1 MRDNLDQRFYQNQR
15 AARDAEQ
22 ERQMRQQPYGQQPRQ
37 AQPGQDPN
45 WSWREDR
52 SGLRRE
58 RLQGQGMAMQNTGYI
73 PQQIPG
79 QNTGFIPQQIP
90 GQNTGFIP
98 QQAMQGMQSY
108 GRQPGQSAQQRRQQ
122 VDIPIP
128 HSKKVDI
135 PIAYTTPGQ
144 QNPGSRVQQNY
155 ANRGQN
161 PAARRAQS
169 AGTGA
174 SFANR
179 PQSSS
184 AGASFANRP
193 QSDRAD
199 RIAQAAQAQRR
210 AERAQSSRADHAQTR
225 PASAQAAAGAR
236 SGQSDFNRRTR
247 EARMRRNEQ
256 LRRRRNFFRALPLII
271 VLLIAAGF
279 GIYKLV
285 QVAQEHAEIRAEQQ
299 RADEE
304 ARRHEQELLAQQ
316 EAEAAAAK
324 AAEEEKA
331 AALAALSERS
341 PEVASFAEGYTVVDQ
356 NPAYIGLDQDGQSTY
371 GVLID
376 VDAGKV
382 IAAKNH
388 HERIYP
394 ASMTKIMTVLVAI
407 EKIQRAAIE
416 QDVPVE
422 DILNRKVVITQNHTN
437 YAFSHGGSI
446 VGFSIG
452 ETPTV
457 EDLLY
462 GTILPSGADAAAAL
476 AEFIVYDLGA
486 VADDE
491 TASVSTGE
499 ASAGEGQETAGT
511 EGTQEGAAE
520 AASAAEDGTAAT
532 AETTETAAES
542 QILTATD
549 AQAAAGQNAAGTQA
563 GETAQTAPAGTET
576 EEGEAEQAPQAE
588 VDETAVAAA
597 AESVPAELN
606 ARLVED
612 TQEQFAVL
620 MNEKV
625 ADLGLSSTTHFTNSV
640 GMHDEQNYTTMVS
653 MAMILKAAVEND
665 LCRKVLSEHIYTTSK
680 TPQHPNGIEIS
691 NWFLRRIEDKDSH
704 GEVVAAKTGFVN
716 ESGCCSA
723 SYQVSNSGG
732 HYICVTGNAWSSWR
746 CIYDHVEVYEH
757 FTN

>member
-1 MRDNLDQRFYQNQR
+1 MRDNLDQKFYQNQR

-22 ERQMRQQPYGQQPRQ
+22 ERQQMQRRQGQS
-37 AQPGQDPN
+37 GQDSN

-58 RLQGQGMAMQNTGYI
+58 RQGMP
-73 PQQIPG
+73 PQSQPQYQPQLQYQPQSQPQYRGQMPYPG
-79 QNTGFIPQQIP
+79 QP
-90 GQNTGFIP
+90 
-98 QQAMQGMQSY
+98 GMQQS
-108 GRQPGQSAQQRRQQ
+108 GAQQPGAQQPRQQ
-122 VDIPIP
+122 SPRPVDIPIP

-144 QNPGSRVQQNY
+144 QAAGSRTEQNY
-155 ANRGQN
+155 ANRPQQQGSYANRSRQ
-161 PAARRAQS
+161 QTS
-169 AGTGA
+169 Y
-174 SFANR
+174 ANR
-179 PQSSS
+179 PQERPAPVHEMPAQNRTASQAVRS
-184 AGASFANRP
+184 AGRAS
-193 QSDRAD
+193 QS
-199 RIAQAAQAQRR
+199 
-210 AERAQSSRADHAQTR
+210 
-225 PASAQAAAGAR
+225 G
-236 SGQSDFNRRTR
+236 SDYNRRTR

-256 LRRRRNFFRALPLII
+256 LRRRRNFFRALPLIL
-271 VLLIAAGF
+271 VLAVFAGF

-285 QVAQEHAEIRAEQQ
+285 KIGQEHAAIREEQM

-304 ARRHEQELLAQQ
+304 ARRHEQEELARQ
-316 EAEAAAAK
+316 EAEEAARLAE
-324 AAEEEKA
+324 EEEKA
-331 AALAALSERS
+331 AALAALKERS
-341 PEVASFAEGYTVVDQ
+341 PEVASFAEGYTVTDQ
-356 NPAYIGLDQDGQSTY
+356 SPAYIGLDQDGQSTY

-416 QDVPVE
+416 QGVPVE
-422 DILNRKVVITQNHTN
+422 EILNRKVIITQNHTN

-476 AEFIVYDLGA
+476 SEFIVYDLEPAGDSGTGEVSGAADGTASESTGA
-486 VADDE
+486 VTAD
-491 TASVSTGE
+491 TAAGAE
-499 ASAGEGQETAGT
+499 GAAAGEDSAAGDGQAQTS
-511 EGTQEGAAE
+511 AAE
-520 AASAAEDGTAAT
+520 AAA
-532 AETTETAAES
+532 
-542 QILTATD
+542 
-549 AQAAAGQNAAGTQA
+549 A
-563 GETAQTAPAGTET
+563 GETAVTAQAPAQTAAGPE
-576 EEGEAEQAPQAE
+576 EEGKAAEQAPEAV
-588 VDETAVAAA
+588 VDEEAVAAA
-597 AESVPAELN
+597 ADSVPDELN
-606 ARLVED
+606 ARLVGD
-612 TQEQFAVL
+612 TQEKFAVL

-625 ADLGLSSTTHFTNSV
+625 AELGLSSTTHFTNSV

-665 LCRKVLSEHIYTTSK
+665 LCRKVLSEHIYVTSK

-746 CIYDHVEVYEH
+746 CIYDHVEVYAN

>member
-1 MRDNLDQRFYQNQR
+1 MRDNLDQRYYQNRR
-15 AARDAEQ
+15 AAQGAEQ
-22 ERQMRQQPYGQQPRQ
+22 ERQQMQQARQD
-37 AQPGQDPN
+37 AN

-58 RLQGQGMAMQNTGYI
+58 RQGAQPQSQYQPQLQYQ
-73 PQQIPG
+73 PQSQPQYRSQMPYPG
-79 QNTGFIPQQIP
+79 QP
-90 GQNTGFIP
+90 
-98 QQAMQGMQSY
+98 GMQ
-108 GRQPGQSAQQRRQQ
+108 QPGMQQSGTQQPRQQ
-122 VDIPIP
+122 SPRPVDIPIP

-144 QNPGSRVQQNY
+144 QAAGSRTGQNY
-155 ANRGQN
+155 ANRPQGQG
-161 PAARRAQS
+161 S
-169 AGTGA
+169 Y
-174 SFANR
+174 ANR
-179 PQSSS
+179 PQGQGSY
-184 AGASFANRP
+184 ANRP
-193 QSDRAD
+193 QQGSYANRS
-199 RIAQAAQAQRR
+199 QQ
-210 AERAQSSRADHAQTR
+210 QTSYANRPQGR
-225 PASAQAAAGAR
+225 PAPVHEMPSQNRTSSQSGRSAGRASQ
-236 SGQSDFNRRTR
+236 SGSDYNRRTR

-256 LRRRRNFFRALPLII
+256 LRRRRNFFRALPLIL
-271 VLLIAAGF
+271 VLAVFAGF

-285 QVAQEHAEIRAEQQ
+285 KIGQEHAAIREEQM

-304 ARRHEQELLAQQ
+304 ARRHEQEELARQ
-316 EAEAAAAK
+316 EAEEAARLAE
-324 AAEEEKA
+324 EEEKA
-331 AALAALSERS
+331 AALAALKERS
-341 PEVASFAEGYTVVDQ
+341 PEVASFAEGYTVTDQ
-356 NPAYIGLDQDGQSTY
+356 SPAYIGLDQDGQSTY

-416 QDVPVE
+416 QGVPVE
-422 DILNRKVVITQNHTN
+422 EILNRKVIITQNHTN

-476 AEFIVYDLGA
+476 SEFIVYDLGA
-486 VADDE
+486 TGDSGTGEVSGAADE
-491 TASVSTGE
+491 TASESTGAAAADTAGGAE
-499 ASAGEGQETAGT
+499 GAAAGEGVTAGDDL
-511 EGTQEGAAE
+511 TQTAE
-520 AASAAEDGTAAT
+520 QASAAQTAA
-532 AETTETAAES
+532 
-542 QILTATD
+542 
-549 AQAAAGQNAAGTQA
+549 A
-563 GETAQTAPAGTET
+563 GETAVTAQAPSGTE
-576 EEGEAEQAPQAE
+576 EEGEAEQAPEAV
-588 VDETAVAAA
+588 VDEEAVAAA
-597 AESVPAELN
+597 ADSVPDELN
-606 ARLVED
+606 ARLVGD
-612 TQEQFAVL
+612 TQEKFAVL

-625 ADLGLSSTTHFTNSV
+625 AELGLSSTTHFTNSV

-665 LCRKVLSEHIYTTSK
+665 LCRKVLSEHIYVTSK

-746 CIYDHVEVYEH
+746 CIYDHVEVYAN

>member
-1 MRDNLDQRFYQNQR
+1 
-15 AARDAEQ
+15 
-22 ERQMRQQPYGQQPRQ
+22 
-37 AQPGQDPN
+37 
-45 WSWREDR
+45 
-52 SGLRRE
+52 
-58 RLQGQGMAMQNTGYI
+58 
-73 PQQIPG
+73 
-79 QNTGFIPQQIP
+79 
-90 GQNTGFIP
+90 
-98 QQAMQGMQSY
+98 
-108 GRQPGQSAQQRRQQ
+108 
-122 VDIPIP
+122 
-128 HSKKVDI
+128 
-135 PIAYTTPGQ
+135 
-144 QNPGSRVQQNY
+144 
-155 ANRGQN
+155 
-161 PAARRAQS
+161 
-169 AGTGA
+169 TGA

-179 PQSSS
+179 PQPASSS
-184 AGASFANRP
+184 ASFANRP
-193 QSDRAD
+193 QPDRAD

-210 AERAQSSRADHAQTR
+210 AERAQSSRADHAQTH
-225 PASAQAAAGAR
+225 SAQAAAGAR

-486 VADDE
+486 VAGDE
-491 TASVSTGE
+491 TASASTGE
-499 ASAGEGQETAGT
+499 VSAEEGQETAGT

-532 AETTETAAES
+532 AETTENAAES

-549 AQAAAGQNAAGTQA
+549 AQAAAAAQNTAGTQAA
-563 GETAQTAPAGTET
+563 GETAQTAPSEAET

-588 VDETAVAAA
+588 VDEAAVAAA

>member
-22 ERQMRQQPYGQQPRQ
+22 ERQQAQQMRQQPYGQQPRQ
-37 AQPGQDPN
+37 AQPGQDPS

-58 RLQGQGMAMQNTGYI
+58 RLQGQGMSMQNTGY
-73 PQQIPG
+73 
-79 QNTGFIPQQIP
+79 IPQQIP

-108 GRQPGQSAQQRRQQ
+108 GRQPGQPAQQRRQQ

-144 QNPGSRVQQNY
+144 QNPGSRTQQNY

-179 PQSSS
+179 PQPASSS
-184 AGASFANRP
+184 ASFANRP
-193 QSDRAD
+193 QPDRAD

-210 AERAQSSRADHAQTR
+210 AERAQSSRADHTQTR

-331 AALAALSERS
+331 AARAALSERS

-394 ASMTKIMTVLVAI
+394 ASMTKIMTVLVAV

-486 VADDE
+486 VAGDE
-491 TASVSTGE
+491 TASASTGE
-499 ASAGEGQETAGT
+499 ASAEEGQETAET

-520 AASAAEDGTAAT
+520 TAGAAGTDTAQAGTATAAGT
-532 AETTETAAES
+532 AENAAES
-542 QILTATD
+542 QILTAID
-549 AQAAAGQNAAGTQA
+549 AQAAAATQSAAGTQAA
-563 GETAQTAPAGTET
+563 GETAQTAPSEAET

-588 VDETAVAAA
+588 VDEAAVAAA

-732 HYICVTGNAWSSWR
+732 HYICVTGNAWSTWR
-746 CIYDHVEVYEH
+746 CIYDHVEVYDN

>member
-22 ERQMRQQPYGQQPRQ
+22 ERQQAQQMRQQPYGQQPRQ

-58 RLQGQGMAMQNTGYI
+58 RLQGQGMSM
-73 PQQIPG
+73 
-79 QNTGFIPQQIP
+79 
-90 GQNTGFIP
+90 QNTGFIP

-161 PAARRAQS
+161 PASAQS
-169 AGTGA
+169 Y
-174 SFANR
+174 ANR
-179 PQSSS
+179 GQNLASRRLQPTSSGS
-184 AGASFANRP
+184 SFANRP

-532 AETTETAAES
+532 AETTENAAES

-549 AQAAAGQNAAGTQA
+549 AQAAAASQNAAGTQA
-563 GETAQTAPAGTET
+563 TGETAQTAPAET

-588 VDETAVAAA
+588 VDEAAVAAA